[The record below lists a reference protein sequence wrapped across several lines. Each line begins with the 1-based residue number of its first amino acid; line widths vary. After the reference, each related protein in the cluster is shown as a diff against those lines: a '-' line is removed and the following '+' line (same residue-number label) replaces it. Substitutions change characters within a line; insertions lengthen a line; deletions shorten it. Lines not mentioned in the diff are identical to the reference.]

1 LIPRDSS
8 STGGGDPGDWR
19 ANASPEDLILEGW
32 SQGFL
37 VGSLIIMAAIT
48 IANMR
53 RRVLLHKLILLEQ
66 LMAMCHGTFCFMH
79 FKGYGWYLSGTAT
92 LLYLS
97 WIVHN
102 LVAWMKMKP
111 FFIDQCGSTFKP
123 QTGIWIRNIYLSTL
137 ALTVPVNVFQIFNNF
152 RFFNNLDSVLYT
164 AVRPYEPLI
173 RDPWWVFTC
182 LMLFHVIR
190 RSYDTGFVELI
201 RKSPR
206 FSILL
211 AAILL
216 SMSFTAV
223 DIVASIHNFIGST
236 DGINPWW
243 KLSLVF
249 KCLTDTIML
258 DDFKTELRKLGIIRI
273 QKQEKRRKSF
283 ALDDDDDDFSR
294 DLEFGAAPAAA
305 P

>member
-1 LIPRDSS
+1 MGSSPDSVPILHALVPRDSD
-8 STGGGDPGDWR
+8 TGDWR
-19 ANASPEDLILEGW
+19 ANASSEDLILEGW

-79 FKGYGWYLSGTAT
+79 FKGYGWYLSGTAA

-111 FFIDQCGSTFKP
+111 FFLDQRGMFKP
-123 QTGIWIRNIYLSTL
+123 RTGTWVRNIYLTSL

-152 RFFNNLDSVLYT
+152 RFFNNINTTLYPS
-164 AVRPYEPLI
+164 VRPYEPLI
-173 RDPWWVFTC
+173 RDPWWIFTC

-190 RSYDTGFVELI
+190 RCYSTSFVELI

-206 FSILL
+206 FGILL
-211 AAILL
+211 AAIMF
-216 SMSFTAV
+216 SISFTAL

-273 QKQEKRRKSF
+273 QKQEKRRNS
-283 ALDDDDDDFSR
+283 AQ
-294 DLEFGAAPAAA
+294 
-305 P
+305 